1 VLSGLKAKHVFFQT
15 VAQLC
20 VNLERLAQIYTCDD
34 HEKLFEL
41 GLIPTDYVVTQL
53 EALTV
58 IYHYCLLDSYAQV
71 SNKMLNCLLWN
82 PYFSQDNLEKHYL
95 MLSCL
100 IR

>member
-1 VLSGLKAKHVFFQT
+1 M
-15 VAQLC
+15 AQLC

-34 HEKLFEL
+34 HEKLLEL

-71 SNKMLNCLLWN
+71 SHKKPQKLPLYN
-82 PYFSQDNLEKHYL
+82 
-95 MLSCL
+95 
-100 IR
+100 